1 MFSVC
6 RSSFWFAVLTR
17 AYPYIMV
24 YLLSVILKFNWFY
37 YTPES
42 LRCQPHESKKS
53 WIYRLFIIAKMIWQL
68 FDSACTKKSCTG
80 EHHRLVGSE
89 TPLSCIKKNQ
99 PKFKRRGGGYIVTT
113 PWPFP
118 SILRSKTL
126 ATDRVLNK
134 GTWKNCDTMK
144 SGWVK
149 LAKPIDNF
157 LTQSRVKERNEKHQ
171 KRKKE
176 RRD

>member
-1 MFSVC
+1 MVSVC

-99 PKFKRRGGGYIVTT
+99 PKFKRRGGGVYSYYPLTLSVDSTVKNIGYRQSFEQRDMKELWHHEKRV
-113 PWPFP
+113 
-118 SILRSKTL
+118 SEVSKT
-126 ATDRVLNK
+126 D
-134 GTWKNCDTMK
+134 W
-144 SGWVK
+144 
-149 LAKPIDNF
+149 
-157 LTQSRVKERNEKHQ
+157 
-171 KRKKE
+171 
-176 RRD
+176 